1 MSRSLG
7 PFYKKL
13 NKYVDSKVKNRL
25 PDIEITDQEKKKCSI
40 KSDEYTKFYNL
51 YCKEAYESIENDT
64 PLRVVQLP
72 KETMPFIV
80 KFNLRFKDFTTREN
94 LLSDLGIAAI
104 TQAIQDYLGNT
115 FVFDAVNNFDACI
128 VLMSDVLH
136 MEYGHA
142 NYSSFSVQFHF
153 PMCRVDRKKL
163 QTKYSVELTSLL
175 QKAWPGGEGVF
186 EVKPVAVTWEK
197 MLDARLYR
205 KGVPLYG
212 SILEQDDAFLKY
224 FQAYDTLDQ
233 VDQNYNYSIQY
244 LDDSSF
250 DPQQHTKVAQ
260 EKISGEIF
268 SSEHDDKEWY
278 WLPLILS
285 LDFWANLTPEIEKG
299 KKIREERDKRQKTY
313 DIQELMK
320 KHTDICVEKKKT
332 QDNFNKFIS
341 MWDIDRILNRHS
353 ANLIGEA
360 LYDLHKGESTGL
372 STWIAI
378 MRSAMQDSRNKQHYF
393 TPKNIRK
400 LCDEAYNTF
409 TRHRI
414 DIETVEWYAS
424 IDSPERYDDWQEEW
438 SSRTKVDALSGIEG
452 DVSKDFKREFP
463 LRYKCV
469 HNGAKAMWYVYS
481 NHRYRVDYG
490 GLSIKKCMSTQYL
503 LKIAKMRS
511 DVSKQL
517 EKEVSKEVGDLI
529 MDKINKLIV
538 LLKKQMFK
546 NKLLSALEEEYK
558 SRHFADHLD
567 QNPEVLGTPNGVIA
581 ATDTDI
587 KFREGKPQDYVTKCC
602 KVMYRKDLSWDHPIV
617 DAAILWAKMT
627 FIDPETIDYFWKFM
641 ASILRGRNND
651 KKLMIWSGKRG
662 NNGKSMWVRALS
674 CVLGDYFT
682 KIPMNLFTQGRGKAN
697 DASAVE
703 ASANGCRVV
712 VAEEPEDSVPLL
724 SSIIKSETGDDDK
737 IVRGLY
743 KDPRQQLPMYKFI
756 VVCNTV
762 PIMSA
767 EEAMEERVVVH
778 PFESR
783 WGNRAPKTMEEQF
796 ATREFKIDP
805 FFNKKIPSIAPG
817 ILWIMYNYYPK
828 YIKYGIRKR
837 PQAVEDIT
845 KKYWDAN
852 DRYLKFVEEN
862 VEVGKKGDR
871 IEASEMFNRF
881 SRWHFTS
888 YRKLDVPDKYK
899 ALEALEKKKELGP
912 MIAGGWSGV
921 KLRERV
927 QG

>member
-1 MSRSLG
+1 
-7 PFYKKL
+7 
-13 NKYVDSKVKNRL
+13 
-25 PDIEITDQEKKKCSI
+25 
-40 KSDEYTKFYNL
+40 
-51 YCKEAYESIENDT
+51 
-64 PLRVVQLP
+64 
-72 KETMPFIV
+72 
-80 KFNLRFKDFTTREN
+80 
-94 LLSDLGIAAI
+94 
-104 TQAIQDYLGNT
+104 
-115 FVFDAVNNFDACI
+115 
-128 VLMSDVLH
+128 
-136 MEYGHA
+136 
-142 NYSSFSVQFHF
+142 
-153 PMCRVDRKKL
+153 
-163 QTKYSVELTSLL
+163 
-175 QKAWPGGEGVF
+175 
-186 EVKPVAVTWEK
+186 
-197 MLDARLYR
+197 
-205 KGVPLYG
+205 
-212 SILEQDDAFLKY
+212 
-224 FQAYDTLDQ
+224 
-233 VDQNYNYSIQY
+233 
-244 LDDSSF
+244 
-250 DPQQHTKVAQ
+250 
-260 EKISGEIF
+260 
-268 SSEHDDKEWY
+268 
-278 WLPLILS
+278 
-285 LDFWANLTPEIEKG
+285 
-299 KKIREERDKRQKTY
+299 
-313 DIQELMK
+313 
-320 KHTDICVEKKKT
+320 
-332 QDNFNKFIS
+332 
-341 MWDIDRILNRHS
+341 
-353 ANLIGEA
+353 
-360 LYDLHKGESTGL
+360 
-372 STWIAI
+372 
-378 MRSAMQDSRNKQHYF
+378 
-393 TPKNIRK
+393 
-400 LCDEAYNTF
+400 
-409 TRHRI
+409 
-414 DIETVEWYAS
+414 
-424 IDSPERYDDWQEEW
+424 
-438 SSRTKVDALSGIEG
+438 
-452 DVSKDFKREFP
+452 
-463 LRYKCV
+463 
-469 HNGAKAMWYVYS
+469 
-481 NHRYRVDYG
+481 
-490 GLSIKKCMSTQYL
+490 
-503 LKIAKMRS
+503 
-511 DVSKQL
+511 
-517 EKEVSKEVGDLI
+517 
-529 MDKINKLIV
+529 
-538 LLKKQMFK
+538 
-546 NKLLSALEEEYK
+546 LEEEYK